1 MKTSYILLTILAL
14 VTGTG
19 MVATDVLLKQQ
30 YNTIDW
36 RNPYQQFDAK
46 RLPTARHWVIEGT
59 STAEIMVL
67 ESADTPQALVAPDY
81 TRFYSTRQQGDTVFV
96 TFTPDDTSY
105 QFDPRE
111 DASRVLAVRLV
122 LRLPSLQTLRIKDGR
137 VTLSELR
144 KDSLRVTVQNS
155 RLRTAGGKLNSFSV
169 VARQNSFITVGPSQ
183 YGSIQATVQ
192 DSSGIWLNDTQVD
205 NLAVQPSPRAGVQLT
220 GRALAWV
227 K

>member
-14 VTGTG
+14 VTLTG

-36 RNPYQQFDAK
+36 RNPYQQFDTR

-59 STAEIMVL
+59 STTEIVVL
-67 ESADTPQALVAPDY
+67 ESADKPQALIAPDF
-81 TRFYSTRQQGDTVFV
+81 TRYYHTQQQGDTVFV

-105 QFDPRE
+105 QLDPRE
-111 DASRVLAVRLV
+111 DASRELGVRLV
-122 LRLPSLQTLRIKDGR
+122 LRLPALQTLRIKDGR
-137 VTLSELR
+137 VTLSELK
-144 KDSLRVTVQNS
+144 KDSLWVIVQNS

-169 VARQNSFITVGPSQ
+169 VARQNSFITMGPNQ

-192 DSSGIWLNDTQVD
+192 DSSGIWLNDTQV
-205 NLAVQPSPRAGVQLT
+205 NNFTVQASPKADVQLK
-220 GRALAWV
+220 GRALSWL